1 MQSHRVGCCF
11 EYRGQMYGAYYR
23 ALPGPVEDA
32 EVVFLALG
40 HPDGP
45 RLLDEDLE
53 QRVQQE
59 FRARYEGLVTVL

>member
-1 MQSHRVGCCF
+1 
-11 EYRGQMYGAYYR
+11 MYGAYYR